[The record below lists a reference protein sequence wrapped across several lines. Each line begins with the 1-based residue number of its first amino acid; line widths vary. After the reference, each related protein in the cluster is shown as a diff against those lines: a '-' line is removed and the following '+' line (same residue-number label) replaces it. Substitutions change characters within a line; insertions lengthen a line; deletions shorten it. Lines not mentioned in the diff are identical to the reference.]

1 MTDAHGVARDQLRA
15 FIERIERLEE
25 EKKTIAD
32 DIKDVY
38 AEAKGMG
45 FIPAMMKKVI
55 ALRKKDEQE
64 RMEEEAILDTYLL
77 ALGMIQ
83 ADLFEEPHHPETG
96 EIIDPKLAQTIV
108 TGMQTEIGR
117 KALIAAVDIMI
128 AREEAEEEFHTNPEE
143 EADAKG
149 AATDD
154 AEVRGEGDKDRQR
167 SPEPGTTDGGRQ
179 GVREQEAS
187 APVPASNSEMHE
199 RPSVN
204 DKPCLKAV
212 PQDAPSPA
220 GTGSE
225 LLADREGRHEGEV
238 APADLPANSKTDAAI
253 SRPGIAFLGRPE
265 TENRSDKE
273 APEAGASGGMQDE
286 IAIHPADPI
295 APAAQGEAEAPSVER
310 VSPQAEEATTGSAAA
325 NAGGRHVNAQPHRA
339 ATAGALVQV
348 APATKPLRPHC
359 RNPGEHC
366 GGYGSNHCH
375 ACLRAAREPELE
387 ACT

>member
-1 MTDAHGVARDQLRA
+1 MTNAHGVARDQLRA

-128 AREEAEEEFHTNPEE
+128 AREEAEET
-143 EADAKG
+143 
-149 AATDD
+149 
-154 AEVRGEGDKDRQR
+154 Q
-167 SPEPGTTDGGRQ
+167 
-179 GVREQEAS
+179 
-187 APVPASNSEMHE
+187 E
-199 RPSVN
+199 RPSTN
-204 DKPCLKAV
+204 DEASPEAG
-212 PQDAPSPA
+212 PQAEASPA
-220 GTGSE
+220 GIGAGT
-225 LLADREGRHEGEV
+225 LADREGRHEGEAATV
-238 APADLPANSKTDAAI
+238 DLPTN
-253 SRPGIAFLGRPE
+253 P
-265 TENRSDKE
+265 RSDDD
-273 APEAGASGGMQDE
+273 A
-286 IAIHPADPI
+286 IAAVKGKARLANVNDVEPSSSAPI
-295 APAAQGEAEAPSVER
+295 APAAHGEAEAPSVER
-310 VSPQAEEATTGSAAA
+310 VSPAIHGGAAA
-325 NAGGRHVNAQPHRA
+325 NGGGRHVNAQPHSA

-375 ACLRAAREPELE
+375 SCLRAAREPELE